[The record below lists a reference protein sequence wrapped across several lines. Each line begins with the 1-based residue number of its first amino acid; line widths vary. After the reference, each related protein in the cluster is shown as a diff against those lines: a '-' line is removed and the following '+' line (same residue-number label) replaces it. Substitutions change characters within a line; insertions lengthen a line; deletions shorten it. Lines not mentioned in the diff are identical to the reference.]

1 LSVGRRHATMTDVLS
16 PKQRSKLMARVS
28 GRDTKPELVLRSAL
42 HRLGFRYRLGGAGLP
57 GKPDL
62 VLPKYRAAIF
72 AHGCFWHVH
81 SGCKRASLPRTNAEF
96 WRDKLQRNVQRDA
109 ENAYDLKTAGWT
121 VITVWE
127 CELYD
132 DPVAVAE
139 EVASRLRGGSPSTV
153 DYAERA
159 ARLARSE
166 LLEVAE
172 RRVRYRLGDASL
184 CSDEDTKGG
193 A

>member
-1 LSVGRRHATMTDVLS
+1 
-16 PKQRSKLMARVS
+16 
-28 GRDTKPELVLRSAL
+28 LVLRSAL

-139 EVASRLRGGSPSTV
+139 EVASRLRGGSPATV
-153 DYAERA
+153 DYAQRA

-184 CSDEDTKGG
+184 CSDEDTEGG